1 VTAAPDL
8 PVGYVVS
15 ARRIADRRMILVGCR
30 LADLLRRWAGS
41 KFWEKLYRD
50 VPEETT
56 VSKAKEIAKAETG
69 TGNMTEILRLLRN
82 FRN

>member
-1 VTAAPDL
+1 MSPRGGNKDCTTVTAAPDL

-56 VSKAKEIAKAETG
+56 VSKVEEIAD
-69 TGNMTEILRLLRN
+69 
-82 FRN
+82 FS